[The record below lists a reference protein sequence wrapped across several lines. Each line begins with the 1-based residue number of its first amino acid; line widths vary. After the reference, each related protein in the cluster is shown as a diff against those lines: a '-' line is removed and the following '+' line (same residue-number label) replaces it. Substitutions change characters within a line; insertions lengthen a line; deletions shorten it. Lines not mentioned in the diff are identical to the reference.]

1 MKIYIIIPIILFL
14 SGLTTLI
21 ISTKKINNFIGYRT
35 KNSMKNE
42 KNWKFANEKSGIL
55 LMRFGILSFLFG
67 TIFLSLKEINSF
79 IYSDNIFVL
88 INIILIFATIFVT
101 ESDLKKQF

>member
-1 MKIYIIIPIILFL
+1 
-14 SGLTTLI
+14 
-21 ISTKKINNFIGYRT
+21 
-35 KNSMKNE
+35 
-42 KNWKFANEKSGIL
+42 
-55 LMRFGILSFLFG
+55 MRFGVLSFLFG

-88 INIILIFATIFVT
+88 INMVLIFITIVIT